1 MANNFGIFLAI
12 GLLLVGGYFLLKDK
26 GIEEGFQS
34 TSGDLIR
41 TVPINGGGSFN
52 VVYSG
57 NHSGSWGAIVED
69 SVSSNCKFSNG
80 KTTYK
85 SVILGEG
92 YTEQTVQVTGRNCK
106 FSGNFNLIHLLVKEI

>member
-1 MANNFGIFLAI
+1 
-12 GLLLVGGYFLLKDK
+12 LVSVGVKSTLK
-26 GIEEGFQS
+26 
-34 TSGDLIR
+34 LWVPALR

-92 YTEQTVQVTGRNCK
+92 YTEQTVQVTGRNCI
-106 FSGNFNLIHLLVKEI
+106 FSSGGNYNIITSSGVGEIKYFQKQTVRWKYWQF